1 MNAPPRYR
9 ILVAVDPAAARLDV
23 LRTLSIL
30 GQGAA
35 GEVLGLLVE
44 DAALLQ
50 VARVPIVRE
59 ITLESALVRPLS
71 LPLLER
77 QLRDRAERLQTLF
90 EAAVRPLAPRH
101 GFRVARGEWVTELV
115 KAAQGFDVLVL
126 THARSAIG
134 PHRGLRARLRELL
147 AAGPRT
153 LVFVQEEWPTGRRVA
168 VLYDGSGPAGA
179 ALKLA
184 TGLADSEGLALSVL
198 VPGADEEQAAALAE
212 QARAACGRAARV
224 TRLPDTSVDELSAAA
239 WREHARV
246 LVLPA
251 QEAEADSA
259 LLAGLLERCSC
270 SLITTH

>member
-1 MNAPPRYR
+1 MSAPTQYR
-9 ILVAVDPAAARLDV
+9 ILVAVDPATARLEV

-30 GQGAA
+30 GGGPA

-50 VARVPIVRE
+50 VARLPGVRE
-59 ITLESALVRPLS
+59 ITLEAALVRPLS

-77 QLRDRAERLQTLF
+77 QLRDRADRVRARF
-90 EAAVRPLAPRH
+90 EAAVGPLAPRH

-115 KAAQGFDVLVL
+115 KAAQGFDVLIL

-147 AAGPRT
+147 VAGPRT

-168 VLYDGSGPAGA
+168 VLYDGSGAAAA

-184 TGLADSEGLALSVL
+184 AELAESEGLGLSVL
-198 VPGADEEQAAALAE
+198 VPGTDEEQAAALAE
-212 QARAACGRAARV
+212 QARASSRATRV
-224 TRLPDTSVDELSAAA
+224 LRLPDTSVDELSAAV
-239 WREHARV
+239 WREDARV

-251 QEAEADSA
+251 QEAEADST
-259 LLAGLLERCSC
+259 LLASLLERASC